1 MRGGPGRLQ
10 QVVRALP
17 HAEICW
23 AKRCSSGWTLPIED
37 KVEEDIGVSRAT
49 RAFCGETE

>member
-1 MRGGPGRLQ
+1 VLWDQ
-10 QVVRALP
+10 EVRALP

-37 KVEEDIGVSRAT
+37 KLEEDIVVHRAI
-49 RAFCGETE
+49 RAFWGETE